1 MNKSLWIAAF
11 GAVMV
16 SGCATKEYVHDYVQ
30 ARLGTVQGDVKDM
43 DQRLNQNV
51 ESVGSLAKAQT
62 AVQATLE
69 EHAARLTRNEG
80 EIARLSDNT
89 REALERATA
98 AGRLA
103 EGKLL
108 YEVVLKNDSLRFG
121 SDSANLGKQA
131 RAALDEFAAKLKRDD
146 DKVFIEIQGHTDS
159 RGEAATNLRL
169 GEMRA
174 EAVRRYLNIEAG
186 IPLHRMS
193 VISYGE
199 ARPIASNVNR
209 QGRAQNRRVVLVVLR

>member
-1 MNKSLWIAAF
+1 
-11 GAVMV
+11 MV